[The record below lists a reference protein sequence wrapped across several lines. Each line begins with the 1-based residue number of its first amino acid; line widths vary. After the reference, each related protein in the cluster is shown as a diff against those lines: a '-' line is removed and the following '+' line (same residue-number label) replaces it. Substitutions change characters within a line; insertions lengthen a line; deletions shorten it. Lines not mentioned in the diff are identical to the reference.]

1 MSTTRP
7 ILYLDEKY
15 GDHKLAN
22 RQINLEEEEVLKLE
36 LWEYEAVVFEIEDY
50 ER

>member
-1 MSTTRP
+1 MKSMEIADVP
-7 ILYLDEKY
+7 LAAE
-15 GDHKLAN
+15 DHKLAN